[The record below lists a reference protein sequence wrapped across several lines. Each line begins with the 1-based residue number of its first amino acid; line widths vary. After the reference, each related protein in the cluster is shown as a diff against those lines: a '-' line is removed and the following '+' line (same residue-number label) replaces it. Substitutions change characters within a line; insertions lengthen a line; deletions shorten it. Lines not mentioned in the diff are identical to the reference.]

1 MMNKLYLLAILLI
14 IKFLVV
20 SGQNL
25 QLHYDF
31 GKDRQFFTSTL
42 EMFRPDSM
50 GSTFWFVDFDFNSP
64 DKPRGIS
71 LAYWEI
77 SRDFYIPGIKRLKG
91 LEELSFHLEYNDGVQ
106 IEKPDSGEVTGYNLI
121 STWLAGLG
129 YPLKLGKV
137 VIGTML
143 LYKYPRGAT
152 SADFQFTTVWYQPL
166 FKGKLILT
174 GFIDV
179 WSQDKIYESGKEVV
193 FQTEPQFW
201 YALYKNIFFGSE
213 IEISK
218 NFPFGPNEWKFQPTL
233 AFKWEF

>member
-1 MMNKLYLLAILLI
+1 MRKRFLLAI
-14 IKFLVV
+14 FLNIHALFIF
-20 SGQNL
+20 GQNL

-31 GKDRQFFTSTL
+31 GEDRHFFTSTL
-42 EMFRPDSM
+42 EMFRSDSL

-77 SRDFYIPGIKRLKG
+77 SRDFYIPGIKRFRGFEKLC
-91 LEELSFHLEYNDGVQ
+91 FHIEYNDGVQ
-106 IEKPDSGEVTGYNLI
+106 IEKPDSGETIGYNLN
-121 STWLAGLG
+121 STWLAGFSYPVQLG
-129 YPLKLGKV
+129 DV

-152 SADFQFTTVWYQPL
+152 SADFQFTAVWCQSL
-166 FKGKLILT
+166 FRDKLILT
-174 GFIDV
+174 GFLDV
-179 WSQDKIYESGKEVV
+179 WSQDKIYEKGKEIV

-201 YALYKNIFFGSE
+201 YALINHIYVGGE

-233 AFKWEF
+233 GFKWEF